1 MCCEEIMNIKRVW
14 DRAIA
19 AKKKRSK
26 NRREKP
32 PSITDGMEQKKEI
45 HTCKS
50 RPKGTKSQGK

>member
-26 NRREKP
+26 NRREKHVCK
-32 PSITDGMEQKKEI
+32 THRGKEQN
-45 HTCKS
+45 
-50 RPKGTKSQGK
+50 GKD